1 MDWLREHA
9 NDRSLRLR
17 PDVVPDSLHRRI
29 VQSFMLALW
38 IVNVLHTI
46 YFVKDYRLTQVGV
59 QDRNATLM
67 VARDD
72 VTSILKKRIDHLFH
86 IVGNGGKGLPQLL
99 VVHLLCS
106 NR

>member
-1 MDWLREHA
+1 MDGLRKHA
-9 NDRSLRLR
+9 NYRSLRLR
-17 PDVVPDSLHRRI
+17 PDVMSDSLHRRI
-29 VQSFMLALW
+29 VQSFMLALR
-38 IVNVLHTI
+38 IVNVLLAI

-59 QDRNATLM
+59 QDRNAALV

-72 VTSILKKRIDHLFH
+72 ATSVLKKRIDHLLH
-86 IVGNGGKGLPQLL
+86 VVGNGGKSLPQLL